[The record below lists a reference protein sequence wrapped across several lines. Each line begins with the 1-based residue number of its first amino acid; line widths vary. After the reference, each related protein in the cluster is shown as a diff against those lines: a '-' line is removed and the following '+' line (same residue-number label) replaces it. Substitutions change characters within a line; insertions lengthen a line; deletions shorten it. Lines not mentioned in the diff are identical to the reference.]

1 MNTQMRQTG
10 TVEVKE
16 ILIASDLYHRHLDH
30 GTVSWFIAA
39 EVSWDWVGAE
49 KEAELEA
56 EWQNLVNPA
65 PAPLTYDEKQE
76 MEQEE
81 REMQQDALCE
91 QMASRDYEYSV
102 YGD

>member
-16 ILIASDLYHRHLDH
+16 ILIGSDLYNRHLDH

-49 KEAELEA
+49 KENELEA

-65 PAPLTYDEKQE
+65 PTPMTYDEKQE
-76 MEQEE
+76 IEQEA
-81 REMQQDALCE
+81 REIQQEALCE
-91 QMASRDYEYSV
+91 QMASDDYENTFYA
-102 YGD
+102 